1 MTATAILF
9 ATTPSEDGSPSA
21 DLRIGDGSLLT
32 HLLEQ
37 LDSLDVRRVYVVV
50 RPGYEGIVDAASI
63 PTGVQW
69 TVVGSASAAD
79 DLQVVADVA
88 AKGRGRLVL
97 AMADVL
103 THREALAGLLAD
115 PRVVTGILATTARL
129 RSSWTFRTRSVRGR
143 IVSAGSLYHQV
154 RRANAY
160 FLGVLKVD
168 ERDRPVLAS
177 VARELAALN
186 AAHPTQWPARVED
199 VQRRWRT
206 RAVRDHL
213 VLAAADAEA
222 AAAIDLEGIDVD
234 AFPLG
239 DDVEARLALR
249 RRVSE
254 NDVAAMVLVGLVR
267 SGVHLTNSYLRRLFW
282 ARPLSQEAAA
292 NAAAAMGT
300 YDEDKVLLASAVKA
314 NDGFFTTYF
323 VSPYS
328 KYIARWAA
336 HRGWTPNGVTTL
348 SMAIGILAAAA
359 FAIGT
364 RPALVA
370 GAVLLQV
377 AFAFDCVDGQLA
389 RYTRQF
395 SKLGAWLDSV
405 LDRGKEYAVYAGLA
419 FGATRGFHDDVWTLA
434 AAALVLQTCRH
445 MMEFSYSASQHDQ
458 IAAIPMLPLDQPE
471 DRILPADLTTPE
483 DASSV
488 EQVTDDQQS
497 WGQRAL
503 HTAGRSA
510 ITVSRL
516 LERRRWMRWGK
527 KIVVLPIGERFA
539 LISLTAAIWD
549 PRVTFTV
556 LLLWGSLAASYV
568 LVGRILRSVA

>member
-1 MTATAILF
+1 VTATAILF